1 MRRSPVDAR
10 ALEAEIARLP
20 DLGLDEL
27 RRRWMALF
35 GRPAPK
41 FFRRKFLVRGIAYR
55 MQVAAYGGLSK
66 ATLRRLAQF
75 AEAKQAA
82 DAGRAVSN
90 VLRIKPGTKLIRV
103 WNDKTHTVTA
113 LPDGEFEWQGS
124 RYRSLSKI
132 ARAITGTQ
140 WNGLVFF
147 GVKPQP
153 STNKNASKNKGRA
166 RRLPRPH
173 AHQSEARHG

>member
-1 MRRSPVDAR
+1 MRRSPVDLEM
-10 ALEAEIARLP
+10 LEAEIARLP

-27 RRRWMALF
+27 RRRWTVLY

-41 FFRRKFLVRGIAYR
+41 FFRRKFLIRGVAYQ

-66 ATLRRLAQF
+66 TNLRRLAQF
-75 AEAKQAA
+75 AEAKHAA
-82 DAGRAVSN
+82 DTDRAVSN

-113 LPDGEFEWQGS
+113 VPGGEFEWQGA

-147 GVKPQP
+147 GVKAQP
-153 STNKNASKNKGRA
+153 STNKNASKNKERA
-166 RRLPRPH
+166 RRPPR
-173 AHQSEARHG
+173 AHLQQSEARHG

>member
-1 MRRSPVDAR
+1 MPRSPVDLET
-10 ALEAEIARLP
+10 LEAETARLP
-20 DLGLDEL
+20 DLGLNEL
-27 RRRWMALF
+27 RQRWRVLY

-41 FFRRKFLVRGIAYR
+41 FFRRKFLVRGVAYQ
-55 MQVAAYGGLSK
+55 MQVVAFGGLSK
-66 ATLRRLAQF
+66 AALRQLAQF
-75 AEAKQAA
+75 AEAKHAA
-82 DAGRAVSN
+82 DTGRAMSN
-90 VLRIKPGTKLIRV
+90 VLRIKPCTKLIRV

-113 LPDGEFEWQGS
+113 LPGGEFEWQGV

-153 STNKNASKNKGRA
+153 SANKNASKNKGRTP
-166 RRLPRPH
+166 RLPRSHP
-173 AHQSEARHG
+173 QESEARHG